1 MKKALFQLH
10 CAVFLF
16 GFTGILGKLI
26 TLNEGLLVWYRMAI
40 TAVTLFFLL
49 KWKNEL
55 KIVSKP
61 LFFQLLFIGFIISI
75 HWICFFGSIK
85 YSNVSIA
92 LTCFSST
99 GLFTSFIEPF
109 FLKKKIAFSEVLLGL
124 LGISGIYIIFH
135 FDPQYK
141 TGIILGI
148 LAAILSALFSVMNKK
163 IVDTKSQSSQTIVF
177 YEMCGGVLLLT
188 VLMPFYFKE
197 FPPTHIVPTI
207 SDIFWTLILSW
218 LCTILA
224 MNLMLRSLEKM
235 TAFTQNLS
243 LNLEPVYGII
253 MAFIF
258 FKENELLSRQFYYG
272 LLLIL
277 LAVILQMFR
286 VVKKPFLPFIKN

>member
-10 CAVFLF
+10 VAVFLF

-40 TAVTLFFLL
+40 TVITLFIIL
-49 KWKNEL
+49 KWKQEL
-55 KIVSKP
+55 KLVSKP
-61 LFFQLLFIGFIISI
+61 LFFKLLFIGFIISI
-75 HWICFFGSIK
+75 HWVCFFGSIK

-109 FLKKKIAFSEVLLGL
+109 FFKKKIAFSEVLLGI

-148 LAAILSALFSVMNKK
+148 LAAVLSALFSVMNKK
-163 IVDTKSQSSQTIVF
+163 IVDTKTQSTQTIVF
-177 YEMCGGVLLLT
+177 YEMFGGVLFLT
-188 VLMPFYFKE
+188 LFMPFYFHQ
-197 FPPTHIVPTI
+197 FLPSHIIPTV
-207 SDIFWTLILSW
+207 SDTFWLLILSW

-224 MNLMLRSLEKM
+224 MNLMLKSLEKM
-235 TAFTQNLS
+235 SAFTQNLS

-258 FKENELLSRQFYYG
+258 FKENELLSSQFYFG
-272 LLLIL
+272 FGLIL
-277 LAVILQMFR
+277 FAVILQMFR
-286 VVKKPFLPFIKN
+286 VIKSPFKPFIKN

>member
-1 MKKALFQLH
+1 MRRALFQLH
-10 CAVFLF
+10 FAVFLF

-40 TAVTLFFLL
+40 TVTTLFFLL
-49 KWKNEL
+49 KWKKEL
-55 KIVSKP
+55 KLVSKP
-61 LFFQLLFIGFIISI
+61 LFLKLFFIGFFISI
-75 HWICFFGSIK
+75 HWVCFFGSIK

-109 FLKKKIAFSEVLLGL
+109 FCKKKIAFSEVLLGL
-124 LGISGIYIIFH
+124 IGILGIYIIFH

-141 TGIILGI
+141 IGIILGI
-148 LAAILSALFSVMNKK
+148 LAAVLSALFSVMNKK
-163 IVDTKSQSSQTIVF
+163 IVDTNSLSSHTIVF
-177 YEMCGGVLLLT
+177 YEMVGGVLFLT
-188 VLMPFYFKE
+188 LLMPFYFHQ
-197 FPPTHIVPTI
+197 FPPSHTLPTI
-207 SDIFWTLILSW
+207 SDTLWLLILSW

-224 MNLMLRSLEKM
+224 MNLMLKSLKKM
-235 TAFTQNLS
+235 SAFTQNLS

-258 FKENELLSRQFYYG
+258 FKENELLSLQFYYG
-272 LLLIL
+272 FGLIL

-286 VVKKPFLPFIKN
+286 VIKSPFKTFIKN